1 VVAVASVDVGF
12 AADMA
17 DGTGWFNQTGLLF
30 VFGDVVFGVRNFQ
43 NDYREGEVKAKQ
55 PNPGSDEALKAG
67 CSCPVLDNGH
77 GNGCGRKDKDG
88 TPLFWITE
96 TCPLHGGKNEKE

>member
-17 DGTGWFNQTGLLF
+17 DGTGWFNQARLLF
-30 VFGDVVFGVRNFQ
+30 VFGDVVFGVHNFQ
-43 NDYREGEVKAKQ
+43 NDYREGEVKKKK
-55 PNPGSDEALKAG
+55 PNPGSDEAIKKG
-67 CSCPVLDNGH
+67 CTCAVLDNGY